1 MESYK
6 SPKIKIIPFTE
17 RKPKPIDWDSI
28 RPIYKKLSDELHVLT
43 NSYNIE
49 ISPEIKIHLDH
60 LITVIDTVD
69 QSIDTLEDD
78 LERVRLSDAMVDFLG
93 SHSTKI
99 NHKLASPEL
108 NTKLSIIRNIV
119 HQEGTVIEFT
129 KAAKIIFDYT
139 ERKRHTKNVDELIS
153 FVQSEGSAT
162 SDLTI
167 SIMQV
172 ENHHAFRLFFAR
184 LCMLMGI
191 ADLIVD
197 ARSDYK
203 KNYIKVKP
211 SLFLYYRLIMILTKD
226 GLKLIWH
233 FPRKISFL
241 FYCIRFGWA
250 LLWEKE

>member
-1 MESYK
+1 M
-6 SPKIKIIPFTE
+6 PFSE
-17 RKPKPIDWDSI
+17 RKLKPIDWDSI

-43 NSYNIE
+43 SSYGIE
-49 ISPEIKIHLDH
+49 ISPEIKMHLDH

-78 LERVRLSDAMVDFLG
+78 SERVELSNAIVDFLT
-93 SHSTKI
+93 SQSSEI
-99 NHKLASPEL
+99 NHYLASPEL
-108 NTKLSIIRNIV
+108 NTKLSIIRSIV
-119 HQEGTVIEFT
+119 HQEGSVQDFT
-129 KAAKIIFDYT
+129 RAAKIVFDYT
-139 ERKRHTKNVDELIS
+139 ERKRHTSSVDELIS
-153 FVQSEGSAT
+153 FVQTEGSAT
-162 SDLTI
+162 ADLTI

-172 ENHHAFRLFFAR
+172 KDHHAFRMFFAR

-203 KNYIKVKP
+203 NNYIKVKP
-211 SLFLYYRLIMILTKD
+211 ALFLYYRLIVILVKE

-233 FPRKISFL
+233 FPRRVSFL
-241 FYCIRFGWA
+241 FYCIRFGWT